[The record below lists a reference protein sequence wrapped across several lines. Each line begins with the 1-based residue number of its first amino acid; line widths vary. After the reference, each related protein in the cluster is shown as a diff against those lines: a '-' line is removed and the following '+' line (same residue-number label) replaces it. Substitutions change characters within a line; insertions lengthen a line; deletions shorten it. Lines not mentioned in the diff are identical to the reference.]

1 MRGWRAEKRKPTVS
15 RSLRGPRG
23 RLSARQLQR
32 LFGTGPRFPLPA
44 PPQMACRRSASSWRG
59 LIVNPG
65 GAPAPPECRLAKSTR
80 GRRASSRL
88 TTPHERAPQWTRWMQ
103 DNRDLERGDWGRI
116 PRPGLVIPAKAGIQ
130 GQPARSKRL
139 WIPAFAGMTEFVCS
153 PDKQR
158 GLALPRCRRLR
169 LEQADVGDEAAPAFG
184 LLRLAHIAPVQDQPV
199 MAVVLVALGH
209 DAFELELDLERRL
222 AGCQP
227 GAVGHPEGM
236 GVDADGRLAEG
247 GVEHDIGG
255 LPPDAGQGHQNLAA
269 VRHFA
274 AMLGDELARQGNQV
288 LCLVAKEPDGL
299 DLLGERRLAESS
311 EFLRRSG
318 DAEQVGRDAVDG
330 GVGRLRRQDH
340 GYQQGEGV
348 LVVELRLGVRGD
360 LLKTAEDLVDLA
372 LRQARAGGA
381 LAPRL
386 RSSSAFR
393 SNHGPCLPLA
403 KGFYLEH
410 DLFGKP
416 VPTFPDHALGLALRL
431 L

>member
-130 GQPARSKRL
+130 GL
-139 WIPAFAGMTEFVCS
+139 WIPAFAGMTGFVCS

-236 GVDADGRLAEG
+236 GVDA
-247 GVEHDIGG
+247 
-255 LPPDAGQGHQNLAA
+255 
-269 VRHFA
+269 
-274 AMLGDELARQGNQV
+274 
-288 LCLVAKEPDGL
+288 DGL

>member
-209 DAFELELDLERRL
+209 DAFEL
-222 AGCQP
+222 
-227 GAVGHPEGM
+227 
-236 GVDADGRLAEG
+236 
-247 GVEHDIGG
+247 
-255 LPPDAGQGHQNLAA
+255 
-269 VRHFA
+269 
-274 AMLGDELARQGNQV
+274 ARQGNQV

>member
-32 LFGTGPRFPLPA
+32 LFGTGPRFPLPT

-236 GVDADGRLAEG
+236 GVDADG
-247 GVEHDIGG
+247 
-255 LPPDAGQGHQNLAA
+255 
-269 VRHFA
+269 
-274 AMLGDELARQGNQV
+274 
-288 LCLVAKEPDGL
+288 L